1 MIKTTKKTDETA
13 AWQAFE
19 KGDYTQAEALWKSLL
34 SAETNVQARD
44 QYLSAYCYTLCK
56 LKKYDAALKIYE
68 ELYKKYG
75 SPIYLR
81 QMATVELER
90 GNYNRALQYISAEQ
104 SQVYSRS
111 DIQFPTNED
120 QDQ

>member
-1 MIKTTKKTDETA
+1 MMKITKKMDETA

-19 KGDYTQAEALWKSLL
+19 KGDFTKAEELWQSLL
-34 SAETNVQARD
+34 SVEVNVQSRD

-56 LKKYDAALKIYE
+56 LKKYEAALKIYE
-68 ELYKKYG
+68 ELYEKYG

-104 SQVYSRS
+104 SQVYSRT
-111 DIQFPTNED
+111 DIAFPSSED
-120 QDQ
+120 QEK